1 MILKGKQRAH
11 GRQLGLYLLK
21 IDQNEHVEIHELRGF
36 ISDDLPSALSEI
48 DAISKGTRA
57 EQALFSLALNPP
69 PGERVSSDVF
79 EAAVEQVEQ
88 KLGLAGQPRAIV
100 FHEKEGRRHAHAVW
114 SRIDAEKMKAIN
126 LPFFKM
132 KLKDISRELFFE
144 HGWEVPAGLI
154 DRRNKSP
161 LNYSLEEWQQTRRT
175 GLNPKAV
182 KQAFQ
187 QSWAISDSRKA
198 FAQALLDQGFVLARG
213 DRRGFVAIDYQ
224 GEAYAIA
231 KYTGIRTKA
240 VKERLGDPKELP
252 SVEEAKAKIAANM
265 TDKLK
270 TYLEKAERDK
280 QRRSAAFEFKRKEL
294 VERQRSER
302 STLEQKHKER
312 WEQETNARAK
322 RLSSGLKGI
331 WHRLTGKYTK
341 AKQQNEMEALQAMQ
355 RDRKEKDDLI
365 FMHLEER
372 KQLSLR
378 QKRAEHSH
386 EREIDKLRQDIEDYR
401 DLKTGKSSN
410 LRDEYR
416 KRSELYE
423 KERKPAPKRDKSQ
436 DRGHEPEL

>member
-240 VKERLGDPKELP
+240 VKEPAFVKE
-252 SVEEAKAKIAANM
+252 AC
-265 TDKLK
+265 
-270 TYLEKAERDK
+270 
-280 QRRSAAFEFKRKEL
+280 AAFPGKVIVGLDAQDGFVATDGWAEVSTVKAVDL
-294 VERQRSER
+294 ARQF
-302 STLEQKHKER
+302 
-312 WEQETNARAK
+312 
-322 RLSSGLKGI
+322 
-331 WHRLTGKYTK
+331 
-341 AKQQNEMEALQAMQ
+341 
-355 RDRKEKDDLI
+355 KDDGVSSIVYTDIARDGMMQGVNIEATVALAEAI
-365 FMHLEER
+365 SIPVIASGGVTNIDDV
-372 KQLSLR
+372 KQLLKVEQSGIAGAITG
-378 QKRAEHSH
+378 RAIYEGT
-386 EREIDKLRQDIEDYR
+386 L
-401 DLKTGKSSN
+401 DLKEAQTLS
-410 LRDEYR
+410 DAAE
-416 KRSELYE
+416 
-423 KERKPAPKRDKSQ
+423 
-436 DRGHEPEL
+436 